1 MYLFGTWSQRFIGVG
16 QAVKL
21 TVVARIPLGAVDLIS
36 GDEFRE
42 DVTVYICQ
50 TVPAPLMFERQAFV
64 IDSEQVQ
71 ERRVQ
76 VVYVD
81 RVPGDVVGKRVG
93 GSIGCAGSHATTRHP
108 DRKATWMMVPA
119 KALAGQFSLAVVRTA
134 KFSTPDYERVFQQT
148 ASLQIPDQRSRRLV
162 CFTTLSTY
170 CIREIAV
177 LVPAGMVELNETYP
191 PFSKPTGQ
199 QAIGCIGAR
208 LLRVVSVFLEDMFRF
223 IA

>member
-21 TVVARIPLGAVDLIS
+21 VVVARIPLGAVDLIS

-81 RVPGDVVGKRVG
+81 RVPGDVVGKRVR
-93 GSIGCAGSHATTRHP
+93 GSVGCAGSHTTTRHP
-108 DRKATWMMVPA
+108 DRKATWVMVAA
-119 KALAGQFSLAVVRTA
+119 KALAGQFSLAVVSTP
-134 KFSTPDYERVFQQT
+134 KFSAPDYERVFQQA
-148 ASLQIPDQRSRRLV
+148 ASLQIPDQRS
-162 CFTTLSTY
+162 
-170 CIREIAV
+170 
-177 LVPAGMVELNETYP
+177 
-191 PFSKPTGQ
+191 
-199 QAIGCIGAR
+199 
-208 LLRVVSVFLEDMFRF
+208 
-223 IA
+223 